1 MSEIKAYVQGEKSKI
16 IENFS
21 TTQKQA
27 LNKLMNKM
35 EAKVKEWKAEKSKS
49 ENNNPSQENPAW
61 YKTWY
66 GILGIIAVIVLALG
80 LIAYFVKSN
89 SSEEGEEENE

>member
-1 MSEIKAYVQGEKSKI
+1 LSEIKAYVQGEKSKI

-35 EAKVKEWKAEKSKS
+35 EAKVKE
-49 ENNNPSQENPAW
+49 
-61 YKTWY
+61 
-66 GILGIIAVIVLALG
+66 
-80 LIAYFVKSN
+80 
-89 SSEEGEEENE
+89 